1 MKSLLVAILLGGTIF
16 ASADAVQAATFTIP
30 SSSLPSSSYLRVAD
44 QEMVVTGTAVNLRSK
59 PSTSG
64 KVLIKLNTG
73 EKVTVVGSSGSW
85 SRVKYKT
92 YEGYVS
98 TRFLK

>member
-1 MKSLLVAILLGGTIF
+1 MKSLLVAILLGGAVL

-30 SSSLPSSSYLRVAD
+30 SPSLPSSYLNVAD
-44 QEMVVTGTAVNLRSK
+44 QEMVVTGTAVNLRAK

-64 KVLIKLNTG
+64 KVLIKLNSG
-73 EKVTVVGSSGSW
+73 EKVTVVGTSGSW

-98 TRFLK
+98 TKFLK

>member
-1 MKSLLVAILLGGTIF
+1 MKSLLVAILLGGTVF

-30 SSSLPSSSYLRVAD
+30 SPSLPSPYLTVAD
-44 QEMVVTGTAVNLRSK
+44 QEMVVTGTAVNLRAK

-64 KVLIKLNTG
+64 KVLIKLNSG
-73 EKVTVVGSSGSW
+73 EKVTVVGTSGSW

-92 YEGYVS
+92 YEGYIS
-98 TRFLK
+98 TKFLK

>member
-1 MKSLLVAILLGGTIF
+1 MKLLLVAILLGGAVL

-30 SSSLPSSSYLRVAD
+30 SPSLPSPYLTVAD
-44 QEMVVTGTAVNLRSK
+44 QEMVVTGTAVNLRAK

-64 KVLIKLNTG
+64 KVLIKLNSG
-73 EKVTVVGSSGSW
+73 EKVTVVGTSGSW

-92 YEGYVS
+92 YEGYIS
-98 TRFLK
+98 TKFLK

>member
-1 MKSLLVAILLGGTIF
+1 MKLLLVAILLGGAVL

-30 SSSLPSSSYLRVAD
+30 SPALPAPYLTVAD
-44 QEMVVTGTAVNLRSK
+44 QEMVVTGTAVNLRAK

-64 KVLIKLNTG
+64 KVLIKLNSG
-73 EKVTVVGSSGSW
+73 EKVTVVGTSGSW

-92 YEGYVS
+92 YEGYIS
-98 TRFLK
+98 TKFLK

>member
-1 MKSLLVAILLGGTIF
+1 MKSLLVAILLGGAVF

-30 SSSLPSSSYLRVAD
+30 SPSLPSPYLTVAD
-44 QEMVVTGTAVNLRSK
+44 QEMVVTGTAVNLRAK

-64 KVLIKLNTG
+64 KVLIKLNSG
-73 EKVTVVGSSGSW
+73 EKVTVVGTSGSW

-92 YEGYVS
+92 YEGYIS
-98 TRFLK
+98 TKFLK

>member
-1 MKSLLVAILLGGTIF
+1 MKLLLVAILLGGAVL

-30 SSSLPSSSYLRVAD
+30 SPSLPSPYLTVAD
-44 QEMVVTGTAVNLRSK
+44 QEMVVTGTAVNLRAK

-64 KVLIKLNTG
+64 KVLIKLNSG
-73 EKVTVVGSSGSW
+73 EKVTVVGASGSW

-98 TRFLK
+98 TKFLK

>member
-1 MKSLLVAILLGGTIF
+1 MKSLLVAILLGGAVL

-30 SSSLPSSSYLRVAD
+30 SPALPAPYLTVAD
-44 QEMVVTGTAVNLRSK
+44 QEMVVTGTAVNLRAK

-64 KVLIKLNTG
+64 KVLIKLNSG

-92 YEGYVS
+92 YEGYIS
-98 TRFLK
+98 TKFLK

>member
-1 MKSLLVAILLGGTIF
+1 MKSLLVAILLGGAVL

-30 SSSLPSSSYLRVAD
+30 SPSLPSPYLSVAD
-44 QEMVVTGTAVNLRSK
+44 QEMVVTGTAVNLRAK

-64 KVLIKLNTG
+64 KVLIKLNSG
-73 EKVTVVGSSGSW
+73 EKVTVVGTSGSW

-92 YEGYVS
+92 YEGYIS
-98 TRFLK
+98 TKFLK

>member
-1 MKSLLVAILLGGTIF
+1 MKSLLVAMLLGGAVL
-16 ASADAVQAATFTIP
+16 ASANAVQAATFTIP
-30 SSSLPSSSYLRVAD
+30 SPSLPSPYLTVAD
-44 QEMVVTGTAVNLRSK
+44 QEMVVTGTAENLRAK

-64 KVLIKLNTG
+64 KVLIKLNSG

-85 SRVKYKT
+85 SRVKYKNM
-92 YEGYVS
+92 EGYVS

>member
-1 MKSLLVAILLGGTIF
+1 
-16 ASADAVQAATFTIP
+16 
-30 SSSLPSSSYLRVAD
+30 
-44 QEMVVTGTAVNLRSK
+44 MVVTGTAVNLRAK

-64 KVLIKLNTG
+64 KVLIKLNSG

-92 YEGYVS
+92 YEGYIS
-98 TRFLK
+98 TKFLK

>member
-1 MKSLLVAILLGGTIF
+1 MKSLLVAVLLGGTVL

-30 SSSLPSSSYLRVAD
+30 SPSLPSPYLTVAD
-44 QEMVVTGTAVNLRSK
+44 QEMVVTGTAVNLRAK

-64 KVLIKLNTG
+64 KVLIKLNSG
-73 EKVTVVGSSGSW
+73 EKVTVVGSSGNW

-92 YEGYVS
+92 YEGYIS
-98 TRFLK
+98 TKFLK

>member
-1 MKSLLVAILLGGTIF
+1 MRSLLVAILLGGVVF

-30 SSSLPSSSYLRVAD
+30 SPSLPSPYLTVAD
-44 QEMVVTGTAVNLRSK
+44 QEMVVAGTAVNLRAK

-64 KVLIKLNTG
+64 KVLIKLNSG
-73 EKVTVVGSSGSW
+73 EKVTVVGTSGSW

>member
-1 MKSLLVAILLGGTIF
+1 MKSLLVAILLGGAVL

-30 SSSLPSSSYLRVAD
+30 SPALPAPYLTVAD
-44 QEMVVTGTAVNLRSK
+44 QEMVVTGTAVNLRAK

-64 KVLIKLNTG
+64 KVLIKLNSG
-73 EKVTVVGSSGSW
+73 EKVTVVGTSGSW

-92 YEGYVS
+92 YEGYIS
-98 TRFLK
+98 TKFLK